1 MFNPLKLFDST
12 AREIKRLN
20 KDAPNIVE
28 YARQCFR
35 VETVRAIAD
44 TTRQHLERAHA
55 HYPGNREG
63 WKQAVIDYEVPG
75 LADVVEVEAVR
86 ALEVFTER
94 GDAEAEASK
103 KFDENLEFL
112 WRCRSGRP
120 CAPIA
125 GENSR

>member
-1 MFNPLKLFDST
+1 VFNPLKLFDST

-63 WKQAVIDYEVPG
+63 WKQAVIDYERMHR
-75 LADVVEVEAVR
+75 EA
-86 ALEVFTER
+86 
-94 GDAEAEASK
+94 
-103 KFDENLEFL
+103 
-112 WRCRSGRP
+112 RSGRDDVALTAFTLVLIYIRAEVQGEACRAARDAIDAFIDEWAQP
-120 CAPIA
+120 A
-125 GENSR
+125 G